1 METNKIGGYISL
13 IKENYKA
20 AKNSSIQEPQA
31 CAGAI
36 RTALEAAVKLLWLKK
51 YNKEPIW
58 VINGKE
64 GFNLYEAV
72 KDSRFSSLF
81 NEIIISDIHVIRRM
95 CNDVLHAKAPF
106 TVGVAQE
113 LLARLEKCVEA
124 IQSVIEIDV
133 ITKSD
138 VLIQNINIDMS
149 NNISQKQIT
158 HDISSKTIFNKTTKN
173 IQKGEIIMKSGEFIY
188 AKTHAE
194 FLNKAFGT
202 NYKSWM
208 RSAWPYDDEWVVWMV
223 QFNKTKNGWRNIF
236 VSDSCIKQENLNA
249 VKEFDGKP
257 IEESTTKKRIVF
269 EVDETGFS
277 RKYIFKGKF
286 VYDEDRSNPLTS
298 QYLNKISD
306 SF

>member
-1 METNKIGGYISL
+1 METNKISGYISI

-36 RTALEAAVKLLWLKK
+36 RTALEASVKLLWLKK
-51 YNKEPIW
+51 YGKEPVW
-58 VINGKE
+58 VTNGKE
-64 GFNLYEAV
+64 RFNLNEAV

-81 NEIIISDIHVIRRM
+81 NEIIISDIHVIRKM
-95 CNDVLHAKAPF
+95 CNAVLHAKEPF

-113 LLARLEKCVEA
+113 LLGRLEKCVEA
-124 IQSVIEIDV
+124 IQAVIEIDV
-133 ITKSD
+133 ITKSNL
-138 VLIQNINIDMS
+138 VTQNIIDTS
-149 NNISQKQIT
+149 KNISQKQIIN
-158 HDISSKTIFNKTTKN
+158 DISSKTIFNETTKN

-208 RSAWPYDDEWVVWMV
+208 RSAWTYDDEWVVWMV

-286 VYDEDRSNPLTS
+286 VYDEERSDPFTS

>member
-1 METNKIGGYISL
+1 MLTSKTGVYVSL

-20 AKNSSIQEPQA
+20 AKNSSIKEPQV

-64 GFNLYEAV
+64 EFNLYEAV

-138 VLIQNINIDMS
+138 VSTQNINIDMS
-149 NNISQKQIT
+149 KNISQKQIT
-158 HDISSKTIFNKTTKN
+158 HDISSKTIFNETTKN
-173 IQKGEIIMKSGEFIY
+173 IQKGEIIMKSGEVIRVR
-188 AKTHAE
+188 TNAE
-194 FLNKAFGT
+194 LLNELFGT
-202 NYKSWM
+202 NYKAWM
-208 RSAWPYDDEWVVWMV
+208 KSVYEYRNRRVWMIHID
-223 QFNKTKNGWRNIF
+223 NKNRNDWKNYKKDNII
-236 VSDSCIKQENLNA
+236 VEENLR
-249 VKEFDGKP
+249 KYDFDGLR
-257 IEESTTKKRIVF
+257 IDVRYNVERIVF
-269 EVDETGFS
+269 SKHDGYFVFEGVY
-277 RKYIFKGKF
+277 KYDKKNST
-286 VYDEDRSNPLTS
+286 D
-298 QYLNKISD
+298 NKIRYWIKVSD
-306 SF
+306 QF

>member
-1 METNKIGGYISL
+1 MLTGKTGVYVSL

-20 AKNSSIQEPQA
+20 AKNSSIKEPQV

-64 GFNLYEAV
+64 GFNLCEAV

-95 CNDVLHAKAPF
+95 CNAVLHAKEPF

-113 LLARLEKCVEA
+113 LLGRLEKCVEA

-138 VLIQNINIDMS
+138 ISIQNINTDTS
-149 NNISQKQIT
+149 KNLAQKQIIN
-158 HDISSKTIFNKTTKN
+158 DISNRTIFNETTKN
-173 IQKGEIIMKSGEFIY
+173 IQKGEKNMKSGEIIRVRTN
-188 AKTHAE
+188 AAL
-194 FLNKAFGT
+194 LNMLLGE
-202 NYKSWM
+202 NYKAWM
-208 RSAWPYDDEWVVWMV
+208 KSTYDIDGQRIWMIHIDNRPRNDWKNYKKGDIIVEENLRPYDLTGV
-223 QFNKTKNGWRNIF
+223 R
-236 VSDSCIKQENLNA
+236 SDVRHDFE
-249 VKEFDGKP
+249 
-257 IEESTTKKRIVF
+257 RIVF
-269 EVDETGFS
+269 SKHDGYFIFEG
-277 RKYIFKGKF
+277 KYK
-286 VYDEDRSNPLTS
+286 YDKERSID
-298 QYLNKISD
+298 NKIRYWVRVSD
-306 SF
+306 EI